1 MALRLLLHLRGII
14 DGLSVWPGTLTWVF
28 FESASISEG
37 VDGVVGARTP
47 RGNTGDHY
55 YADAVIAAVYVLYEG
70 VAEDHGQL
78 ARSEGDVDIWVIL
91 AHVETSDALLE
102 RQ

>member
-1 MALRLLLHLRGII
+1 MI
-14 DGLSVWPGTLTWVF
+14 
-28 FESASISEG
+28 
-37 VDGVVGARTP
+37 GARAP
-47 RGNTGDHY
+47 GGNAGDHD
-55 YADAVIAAVYVLYEG
+55 YADPVIAAVYVLYEG

-78 ARSEGDVDIWVIL
+78 ARSEWDVDIWVIL

>member
-1 MALRLLLHLRGII
+1 MATGLDQHIKVTLVGFVGVQTLRRG
-14 DGLSVWPGTLTWVF
+14 G
-28 FESASISEG
+28 G

-78 ARSEGDVDIWVIL
+78 ARSEGDVDI
-91 AHVETSDALLE
+91 
-102 RQ
+102 

>member
-1 MALRLLLHLRGII
+1 MI
-14 DGLSVWPGTLTWVF
+14 
-28 FESASISEG
+28 
-37 VDGVVGARTP
+37 GARAP
-47 RGNTGDHY
+47 GGNAGDHD
-55 YADAVIAAVYVLYEG
+55 YADAVIATVYVLYEG